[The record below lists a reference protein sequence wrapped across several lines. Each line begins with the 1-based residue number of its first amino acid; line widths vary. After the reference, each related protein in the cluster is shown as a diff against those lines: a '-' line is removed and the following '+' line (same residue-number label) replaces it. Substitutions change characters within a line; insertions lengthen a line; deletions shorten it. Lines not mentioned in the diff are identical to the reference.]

1 VSSLLVGDKQLV
13 DVCDQGADTFEFL
26 EHEVHSG
33 RRFVIRAAYDRCI
46 FKGHDGA
53 SLEEE
58 GHLRSYAAELP
69 VAGEWV
75 LSVTPQVAVKSPKKK
90 GPKVTVKRTKR
101 DAKMAVAFAPVRIRP
116 PKSKN
121 GKHGNTPLKVWV
133 IRVFEVDPPPGE
145 ERLEWFLVTNECVR
159 TFADAYR
166 VVGWYEC
173 RWIIEEYHKGM
184 KTGCQIES
192 PQFTREDRLQP
203 AIALLS
209 IVTLTLLAM
218 RDASRREHAHTRR
231 ATNIISEDY
240 VTVLS
245 IWRHG
250 KVKKNWSIHDFYY
263 AMARLGGHQ
272 NRNNDGPPGWQTI
285 WEGWKER
292 QAMVCGADAI
302 KLFQKCG

>member
-1 VSSLLVGDKQLV
+1 
-13 DVCDQGADTFEFL
+13 
-26 EHEVHSG
+26 
-33 RRFVIRAAYDRCI
+33 
-46 FKGHDGA
+46 
-53 SLEEE
+53 
-58 GHLRSYAAELP
+58 
-69 VAGEWV
+69 
-75 LSVTPQVAVKSPKKK
+75 
-90 GPKVTVKRTKR
+90 
-101 DAKMAVAFAPVRIRP
+101 
-116 PKSKN
+116 
-121 GKHGNTPLKVWV
+121 
-133 IRVFEVDPPPGE
+133 
-145 ERLEWFLVTNECVR
+145 
-159 TFADAYR
+159 
-166 VVGWYEC
+166 
-173 RWIIEEYHKGM
+173 M

-192 PQFTREDRLQP
+192 PQFTREDQLQP

-218 RDASRREHAHTRR
+218 RDASRREDAHTRR

-272 NRNNDGPPGWQTI
+272 NRKNDGTPGWQTI
-285 WEGWKER
+285 WEGWKEL

>member
-1 VSSLLVGDKQLV
+1 
-13 DVCDQGADTFEFL
+13 
-26 EHEVHSG
+26 
-33 RRFVIRAAYDRCI
+33 
-46 FKGHDGA
+46 
-53 SLEEE
+53 
-58 GHLRSYAAELP
+58 
-69 VAGEWV
+69 
-75 LSVTPQVAVKSPKKK
+75 
-90 GPKVTVKRTKR
+90 
-101 DAKMAVAFAPVRIRP
+101 M
-116 PKSKN
+116 
-121 GKHGNTPLKVWV
+121 
-133 IRVFEVDPPPGE
+133 
-145 ERLEWFLVTNECVR
+145 TNECVR

-218 RDASRREHAHTRR
+218 RDASRREDAHTRR

-250 KVKKNWSIHDFYY
+250 KVKKNWSCLLGSKLTSIW
-263 AMARLGGHQ
+263 AMAQSSNRSRGSGGTGIPVPAGLPNQ
-272 NRNNDGPPGWQTI
+272 RM
-285 WEGWKER
+285 K
-292 QAMVCGADAI
+292 AAC
-302 KLFQKCG
+302 